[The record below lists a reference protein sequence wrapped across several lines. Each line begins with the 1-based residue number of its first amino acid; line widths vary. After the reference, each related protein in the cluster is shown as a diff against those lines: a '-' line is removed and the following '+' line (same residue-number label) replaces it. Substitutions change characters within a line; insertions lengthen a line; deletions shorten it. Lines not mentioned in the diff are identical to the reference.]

1 MSINNCILKTLNLK
15 DKNIKFEENFVE
27 ERKIK
32 GNRCLVYIGYLENN
46 FECCP
51 YCGCLGSMKK
61 NGTKTSLIKVP
72 KVSELNTY
80 LQLKKQIY
88 KCRDCNKK
96 ITAQTTEVEY
106 RCRISNNTK
115 YSIIKYSKEILS
127 HVFMAKLHNVSNMT
141 IQRVV
146 NRIYDNKK
154 LYKHYLPENICIDE
168 FTAMKRI
175 MAFNFCDAKT
185 GKTIDVVLDRTLD
198 NLIKYFKYYMLEA
211 REKVKYVVMDM
222 YKPYISL
229 INEVFPN
236 AKIIIDMFHIVQ
248 LISKSFNNTRIKIMK
263 KDKVNYRKFKRYW
276 RLLLK
281 SRLELDCSYWKKY
294 RCFKNLMTEVDVV
307 NYLLEQNNEL
317 KETYYLYQNILYSLQ
332 RRDFDLFATI
342 INENYN
348 EISDYM
354 ITSLNTL
361 REFEIHIKNTLQQP
375 FSNGVI
381 ERNNNT
387 CKLIKRIG
395 YGFRNFLNFKARIM
409 FATNVFR
416 NNKRSTENSFSTP

>member
-1 MSINNCILKTLNLK
+1 MSISNCILKTLNLK
-15 DKNIKFEENFVE
+15 DKNIKFEEEFVE

-46 FECCP
+46 FEFCP
-51 YCGCLGSMKK
+51 YCGSLNSMKK

-88 KCRDCNKK
+88 KCRDCNKR
-96 ITAQTTEVEY
+96 ITAKTTEVEY

-141 IQRVV
+141 IQRVL

-154 LYKHYLPENICIDE
+154 LYKYYLPENICIDE

-175 MAFNFCDAKT
+175 MAFNFCDAET

-263 KDKVNYRKFKRYW
+263 KDKVNYKKFKRYW

-281 SRLELDCSYWKKY
+281 SRLELDCSCWKKY

-317 KETYYLYQNILYSLQ
+317 KETYYLYQNILYALQ
-332 RRDFDLFATI
+332 RRDFELFTTI

-348 EISDYM
+348 GISDYM
-354 ITSLNTL
+354 ITTLNTL

-395 YGFRNFLNFKARIM
+395 YGFRNFLNFKARII

-416 NNKRSTENSFSTP
+416 NNKRSTEFSLSTP

>member
-15 DKNIKFEENFVE
+15 DENIKFEENFVE
-27 ERKIK
+27 ERKMK
-32 GNRCLVYIGYLENN
+32 GKRCLVYIGYLENN
-46 FECCP
+46 IEYCP
-51 YCGCLGSMKK
+51 YCGSWGCIKK
-61 NGTKTSLIKVP
+61 NGTKTSMVKIL
-72 KVSELNTY
+72 KVSELDTY

-88 KCRDCNKK
+88 KCNDCKKK
-96 ITAQTTEVEY
+96 ITAHTPEIDY
-106 RCRISNNTK
+106 RCRISNNVK
-115 YSIIKYSKEILS
+115 HSIIKYSKEILP
-127 HVFMAKLHNVSNMT
+127 HIFLARIHNVSNMT
-141 IQRVV
+141 IQRVL
-146 NRIYDNKK
+146 NRIYDNEK
-154 LYKHYLPENICIDE
+154 LYKHNLPENICIDE
-168 FTAMKRI
+168 FTAMKRT
-175 MAFNFCDAKT
+175 MAFNFCDAET
-185 GKTIDVVLDRTLD
+185 GKTIDVILDRTLE
-198 NLIKYFKYYMLEA
+198 NLIKYFKYYMIEA
-211 REKVKYVVMDM
+211 REKVKFVVMDM

-263 KDKVNYRKFKRYW
+263 KDKLNYKKFKRYW

-281 SRLELDCSYWKKY
+281 SRLDLDCSFWKKY

-307 NYLLEQNNEL
+307 NYLLEQSNEL
-317 KETYYLYQNILYSLQ
+317 KETYYLYQNILYALQ
-332 RRDFDLFATI
+332 RHDFDLFSTI
-342 INENYN
+342 INKEYT

-354 ITSLNTL
+354 MTTLKTL
-361 REFEIHIKNTLQQP
+361 REFEIHIQNTLNQS

-395 YGFRNFLNFKARIM
+395 YGFRNFKNFKARIM

-416 NNKRSTENSFSTP
+416 NNKKRTEFSFSTP